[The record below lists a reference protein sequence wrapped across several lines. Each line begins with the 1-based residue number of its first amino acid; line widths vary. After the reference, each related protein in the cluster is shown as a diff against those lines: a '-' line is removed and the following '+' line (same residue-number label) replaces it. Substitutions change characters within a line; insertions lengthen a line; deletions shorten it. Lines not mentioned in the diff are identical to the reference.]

1 MLIRIRIHDP
11 VWNSIAFLS
20 KNYFLKSAPPSTVNF
35 VSLLQSGFMEIIYPT
50 LDKASK
56 DAIKNQVDPK
66 ELKAGA
72 VKIRAAVIDHTIGKN

>member
-1 MLIRIRIHDP
+1 
-11 VWNSIAFLS
+11 
-20 KNYFLKSAPPSTVNF
+20 
-35 VSLLQSGFMEIIYPT
+35 MEIVYPG

-72 VKIRAAVIDHTIGKN
+72 VKIRTAVIEHTIGEN